1 MLRLNF
7 CIPVCVYCP
16 SSLYGFILWYSSEQI
31 PEEARIFSPEVQ
43 VCELAG
49 CPTHSPKDG
58 ELHHFMVMA
67 AKTALE
73 LHIPCQSLLVG
84 ENKI

>member
-1 MLRLNF
+1 MALSYGILLSR
-7 CIPVCVYCP
+7 
-16 SSLYGFILWYSSEQI
+16 SLKR
-31 PEEARIFSPEVQ
+31 RIFSPEVQ